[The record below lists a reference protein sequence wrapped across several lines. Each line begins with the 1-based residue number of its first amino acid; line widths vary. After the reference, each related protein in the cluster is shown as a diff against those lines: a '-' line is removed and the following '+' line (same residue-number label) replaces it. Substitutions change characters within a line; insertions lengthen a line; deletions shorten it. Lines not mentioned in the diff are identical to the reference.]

1 MSKFAMHA
9 KENAAVRMKPIALG
23 VRTAL
28 LTKRHAPLVAT
39 TLLASSLAF
48 GQAGNTGVLEEI
60 VVTAQK
66 REENLQA
73 VPISINVL
81 DQRMLQELNITGFS
95 DYVLRLPNVSYQGYG
110 PGQAQIYMRGCSD
123 GGDGNFS
130 GTNPST
136 AIYLDEQPV
145 TAIGRNLDVQIYDMA
160 RIEALGGPQGTLYG
174 SSSQCG
180 TIRLITNKPSTE
192 GFEGGYDL
200 GVSSV
205 ADGDEGYSAKGFV
218 NFPLSD
224 NAAIRLVGWHEE
236 EGGWIDSIAGT
247 ATFSRSGI
255 TVQNSGNADSNFD
268 TVEEDYN
275 TLTNSGL
282 RAMLGI
288 DLNDNWTLNASVNVQ
303 VQETDGVFAD
313 QPNGADLPG
322 GPAVT
327 PVGQGKVIRFA
338 QDDYEDEWTQFG
350 LTLNG
355 DLGDWATL
363 TVAGSYLDREVQY
376 DIDYS
381 LYSEYSAYVEL
392 YYSCEYFYDPAS
404 MGYLYYQNCVDPR
417 MQYNNDSDIE
427 VTTIEARLQSSG
439 DGPLNWV
446 AGLFYQT
453 NDHAYFNQWHIPPID
468 DITGNGNAINADTW
482 NVRGETDLY
491 FATNQVRN
499 IDHQAFFGEISY
511 DFTDKLTA
519 LVGARFFEI
528 EEDLSGFVGTRFAGS
543 YSECAAAGISN
554 NIPRNQTS
562 TSAPP
567 CGSGLHNSETDST
580 YKFNLTYQF
589 TDDVLVY
596 FTFSQGFRPGG
607 INRVG
612 TTNIPQFYNS
622 DTVDNIEVGWKT
634 TLANNRVRF
643 NGAIYRMEWDGIQ
656 LTRFQPSESLL
667 GLTQNAADA
676 EMTGIEANLD
686 WLINDNWNL
695 SVAMSISDAELSQDF
710 AQDASGMPV
719 DAPAGTELPMAP
731 QSKYTILTRYNFDN
745 AAWNPY
751 VQASWAWTNE
761 TFNDLFVADRLK
773 HDSYGL
779 LDASFGVQ
787 RGNWTLELFGS
798 NLTDENAEIFKYSR
812 GGDTRIVANRPRT
825 WGLRFWQRFR

>member
-66 REENLQA
+66 REQNLQA

-81 DQRMLQELNITGFS
+81 DQRMLQDLNITGFS
-95 DYVLRLPNVSYQGYG
+95 DYVLRLPSVSYQSYG
-110 PGQAQIYMRGCSD
+110 PGQSQIFMRGCSD

-136 AIYLDEQPV
+136 AMYLDEQPV
-145 TAIGRNLDVQIYDMA
+145 TAIGRNLDVQIYDIA

-180 TIRLITNKPSTE
+180 TIRLITNKPNPD

-200 GVSSV
+200 GISSV
-205 ADGDEGYSAKGFV
+205 KDGDEGYSAKGFV

-224 NAAIRLVGWHEE
+224 KAAIRLVGWYEE
-236 EGGWIDSIAGT
+236 EGGWIDVIPGS
-247 ATFSRSGI
+247 ATFTGSGFMI
-255 TVQNSGNADSNFD
+255 QNTGNSNPNYN

-303 VQETDGVFAD
+303 VQETDGLFAD

-322 GPAVT
+322 APGT
-327 PVGQGKVIRFA
+327 PVGQGKVVRFA
-338 QDDYEDEWTQFG
+338 QDDYEDQWTQFG
-350 LTLNG
+350 LTLDG
-355 DLGDWATL
+355 DIGDWGALTL
-363 TVAGSYLDREVQY
+363 AGSYLDREVQY
-376 DIDYS
+376 DIDYTM
-381 LYSEYSAYVEL
+381 YSEYSAFVE
-392 YYSCEYFYDPAS
+392 YYYTCDYTTPPYMYFT
-404 MGYLYYQNCVDPR
+404 NCSDPR

-427 VTTIEARLQSSG
+427 VTTFEARLRSNG
-439 DGPLNWV
+439 DSRLNWV
-446 AGLFYQT
+446 AGLFYQ
-453 NDHAYFNQWHIPPID
+453 NNEHAYFNQWHIPPLD
-468 DITGNGNAINADTW
+468 NVTGNGHAIDDFTW
-482 NVRGETDLY
+482 NVQGETDLY
-491 FATNQVRN
+491 FATNQIRE
-499 IDHQAFFGEISY
+499 IEHQAFFGEISY
-511 DFTDKLTA
+511 DFTDKFTA
-519 LVGARFFEI
+519 LVGVRFFDI
-528 EEDLSGFVGTRFAGS
+528 EEELTGFTGTRFASS
-543 YSECAAAGISN
+543 YSECFDAGVSN
-554 NIPRNQTS
+554 NLPRNVENPGD
-562 TSAPP
+562 PP
-567 CGSGLHNSETDST
+567 CGSGLRTSESDST
-580 YKFNLTYQF
+580 YKFNLTYQV

-607 INRVG
+607 INREG
-612 TTNIPQFYNS
+612 TPNIPQFFNS
-622 DTVDNIEVGWKT
+622 DTVDNFEIGWKT
-634 TLANNRVRF
+634 TLADNRVRF
-643 NGAIYRMEWDGIQ
+643 NGAIYRMKWEGIQ

-676 EMTGIEANLD
+676 EMTGIEANLE
-686 WLINDNWNL
+686 WLVTDNWNL
-695 SVAMSISDAELSQDF
+695 TVAATYNKAELSKDF
-710 AQDASGMPV
+710 AQDLSGTPV
-719 DAPAGTELPMAP
+719 DAPDGTELPMAP
-731 QSKYTILTRYNFDN
+731 EFKYSISTRYSFNQQT
-745 AAWNPY
+745 WNPY
-751 VQASWAWTNE
+751 LQASWAWTDE

-773 HDSYGL
+773 QDSYGL

-787 RGNWTLELFGS
+787 RGNWTLELYGK
-798 NLTDENAEIFKYSR
+798 NLTDENAELFKYFR
-812 GGDTRIVANRPRT
+812 GGDTRITANRPLT
-825 WGLRFWQRFR
+825 WGLRFWLRFR